1 MNMND
6 PTIQKVTQR
15 MEGAIEHIK
24 REFMALRTGRASL
37 GLLDHITVDYYGTPT
52 PLKQVANLAIP
63 ESRMITIQPWDTS
76 QIREIERAIIS
87 SELGLTPSND
97 GKLIRLPIPPLSEER
112 RKDLVKLSKKYGEET
127 KVQIRGFRRDG
138 NDELKHLHKEGS
150 LTEDALRRL
159 EAENQKLTDKFIQIV
174 DELIKKKEEEI
185 LAI

>member
-1 MNMND
+1 MMND

-15 MEGAIEHIK
+15 MEGAIEHLK
-24 REFMALRTGRASL
+24 REFSAIRTGRASL

-52 PLKQVANLAIP
+52 PLKQVANVAIP
-63 ESRMITIQPWDTS
+63 ESRLITIQPWDTS
-76 QIREIERAIIS
+76 QIRDIERAIIS

-138 NDELKHLHKEGS
+138 NDELKCRQKEGT
-150 LTEDALRRL
+150 LTEDAVRRM

>member
-1 MNMND
+1 MIMND
-6 PTIQKVTQR
+6 PTILKTTQR
-15 MEGAIEHIK
+15 MEGAIEHLK
-24 REFMALRTGRASL
+24 REFMSLRTGRASL

-52 PLKQVANLAIP
+52 PLKQVANLGIP
-63 ESRMITIQPWDTS
+63 ESRLITIQPWDTS

-112 RKDLVKLSKKYGEET
+112 RKDLVKLSTTYGEET
-127 KVQIRGFRRDG
+127 KVQIRGFRREG

-150 LTEDALRRL
+150 LTEDAQDRL
-159 EAENQKLTDKFIQIV
+159 EAEIQKLTDKFIQNV
-174 DELIKKKEEEI
+174 DDLTKKKEEEI